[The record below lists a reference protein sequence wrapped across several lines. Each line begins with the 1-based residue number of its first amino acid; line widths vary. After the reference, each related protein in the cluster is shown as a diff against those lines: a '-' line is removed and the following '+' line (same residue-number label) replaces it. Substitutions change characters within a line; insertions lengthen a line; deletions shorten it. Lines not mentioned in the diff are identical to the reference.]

1 MRPQCLSLCALFVLF
16 TGCVTFDH
24 RAGFDEVSATVQ
36 ARSGKRAV
44 WNLGTELDAQVA
56 QDVHALL
63 QNPLT
68 ADTAV
73 QVALLN
79 NRELQAIYSELGV
92 AQADLV
98 QAGLLAN
105 PVFDGAVFFPLA
117 GGPVEVELHAALRFL
132 DHFLPAAA
140 QTCRQRRSLTQRSCK

>member
-16 TGCVTFDH
+16 TGCATFDH

-117 GGPVEVELHAALRFL
+117 GGPVEVELQCRPALSRSF
-132 DHFLPAAA
+132 FPAASKA
-140 QTCRQRRSLTQRSCK
+140 CSQSAV